1 MARRVRMEVER
12 LVQAFASAGGMH
24 SASAGFPEGRR

>member
-1 MARRVRMEVER
+1 VRMEVER